1 MKPVDFDYARPATLA
16 EATGLLARDADGA
29 KAVAGAQSLGPML
42 NLRLVQPDLLVDIT
56 ALPELLGTREEAGY
70 LVVGAAVTHAS
81 LEDSGSAEPTA
92 RVLARV
98 AHGIAYRAVRNRG
111 TIGGSLAHA
120 DPAADW
126 LVTLTALGAE
136 LRLEGEGGERTIPLT
151 DFVVGAFE
159 TALAPDE
166 LIVSVRVPKLSAD
179 ARFGYYKVCRRTGE
193 FADASAAV
201 LIDPAR
207 DVARSVIGATSGR
220 PIVLEGADGASGK
233 VSDGAVGAAL
243 ASTAFADDPLAI
255 AVHGAAL
262 RRAFARA
269 VA

>member
-1 MKPVDFDYARPATLA
+1 MKPIDFDYARPATLA
-16 EATGLLARDADGA
+16 EATGLLAREAEGA
-29 KAVAGAQSLGPML
+29 KVVAGAQSLGPML

-81 LEDSGSAEPTA
+81 LEDSGSVEPTM

-136 LRLEGEGGERTIPLT
+136 LRLKGEGVERTIPLM

-159 TALAPDE
+159 TALAPGE

-220 PIVLEGADGASGK
+220 PIVLEGANGAPREEIERRVIEAFS
-233 VSDGAVGAAL
+233 ATAL
-243 ASTAFADDPLAI
+243 AHDPLSI

-262 RRAFARA
+262 QRAFARA
-269 VA
+269 AA